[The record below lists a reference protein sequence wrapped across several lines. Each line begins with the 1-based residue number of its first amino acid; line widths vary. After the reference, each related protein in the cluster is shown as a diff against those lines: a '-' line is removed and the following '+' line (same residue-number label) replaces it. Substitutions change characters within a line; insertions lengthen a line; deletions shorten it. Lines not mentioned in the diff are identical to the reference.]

1 MSSPSLAIADSSSG
15 LQKVAIVLLSLGPV
29 ASAEILKKMPEED
42 VDDIS
47 EAIAT
52 LGLIPPQR
60 VEAVLTEFHLAVN
73 GGKKQV
79 KGDLEDVRQMLTQAF
94 GQEYATKLIDRVT
107 KSLDQD
113 AVDFDRFRRVDP
125 QQLAK
130 FIQDEHPQTIA
141 LVLSHLDPS
150 QAAALVRSLPPET
163 HTDIVARM
171 AALEQISPESVRTIA
186 TAIGRKLRN
195 LGELSR
201 EACGGVRSVADMLNR
216 LDPQNCGL
224 ILDALEKENPALF
237 ESARRLMF
245 VFDDLKNLDDQAIRE
260 LFSVVD
266 RRVLQVALKGAS
278 AELTQRFLAGLSSRG
293 AEMMKSDIEEL
304 GPVKIKDVDA
314 AQQQIITQARQLE
327 KDGTINL
334 KGSAGDGYIN

>member
-1 MSSPSLAIADSSSG
+1 MSTPSMAIADRPSG

-29 ASAEILKKMPEED
+29 ASAEILKRMPEDD

-60 VEAVLTEFHLAVN
+60 VESVLTEFHLAVT

-224 ILDALEKENPALF
+224 ILDALERENPALF

-278 AELTQRFLAGLSSRG
+278 AELTQRFLAGLSTRG
-293 AEMMKSDIEEL
+293 AEMMKNDIEEL